1 MDIVDIVDIVYI
13 VDIHLSCSKVARGK
27 PLVLRTRALVQG
39 LPAVV
44 SAGVVQ
50 LYMV

>member
-1 MDIVDIVDIVYI
+1 MDIVDIVDI
-13 VDIHLSCSKVARGK
+13 HLSGDEVAGRE
-27 PLVLRTRALVQG
+27 PLVLCTRALVQS

-50 LYMV
+50 LYIV